1 MHMHTTENVDKK
13 AIYLGDLA
21 NKIKILN
28 VN

>member
-1 MHMHTTENVDKK
+1 MHTHTTGNVDKN